1 MSHNDVWY
9 VSAKIIQKC
18 ESNFNI
24 FKILYFIFI
33 KLGTKNDKIY
43 KKYSIK
49 TWIEKIVS
57 NQDAT
62 IQLIKWET
70 YEAGKIF
77 LGHSGNY
84 I

>member
-43 KKYSIK
+43 KK
-49 TWIEKIVS
+49 
-57 NQDAT
+57 
-62 IQLIKWET
+62 
-70 YEAGKIF
+70 
-77 LGHSGNY
+77 
-84 I
+84 